1 MKNKK
6 RIKERGLTLLLAGI
20 LSFSEIPFT
29 MQNVLAEESQE
40 AEDFSGEENAGE
52 NPGGFFSE
60 NQSTDEMVSS
70 GEKTE
75 EDFTDIEIQ
84 PGRGAGQS
92 G

>member
-1 MKNKK
+1 
-6 RIKERGLTLLLAGI
+6 
-20 LSFSEIPFT
+20 
-29 MQNVLAEESQE
+29 MQNVLAEENQE

-52 NPGGFFSE
+52 DPGGFFSE

-84 PGRGAGQS
+84 RSCLWQPGRGAGQS